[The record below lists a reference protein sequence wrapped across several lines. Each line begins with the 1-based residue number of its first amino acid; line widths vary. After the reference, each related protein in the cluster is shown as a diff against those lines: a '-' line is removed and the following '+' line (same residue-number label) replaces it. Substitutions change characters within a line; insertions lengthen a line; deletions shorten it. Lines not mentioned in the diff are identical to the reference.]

1 VKLLDKTVAG
11 LGALLAVCVVVA
23 VGAQLVGPTL
33 PLLVLL
39 FGVALIY
46 RFLWRGGRW

>member
-1 VKLLDKTVAG
+1 MKLLDRTVAALVG
-11 LGALLAVCVVVA
+11 LLMVCVVVA
-23 VGAQLVGPTL
+23 IGARLVQGWL

-39 FGVALIY
+39 AGLTLLY